1 MILITGGTGF
11 VGTNLIRRM
20 RKEGLPVRSLVRNP
34 DKARALQD
42 LGVELVQ
49 GDIADKASLEKAAAG
64 VERVVHLVGII
75 QEARGATFRDVHVEG
90 TRNVLEAAKKAGVRH
105 FFHQSALGT
114 RAGAMSAYHKT
125 KWAAEELVRAS
136 AIPYTILRPS
146 LIYGPGDLFTVRVT
160 EMIKLSP
167 VLPIIGPGTS
177 KIQPIF
183 IDDVV
188 ACIVKAVTSDAFLNK
203 TYEIG
208 GPEQLTYEAVFRA
221 VSDALNIHRSSLHIP
236 LAFMK
241 PLAGIF
247 ETVLPKPPMTTDQL
261 IMLQEDNVCGMQDIR
276 DIFGIYPITFQEGL
290 KRFMRASS

>member
-20 RKEGLPVRSLVRNP
+20 RKKNLPVRALVRNP
-34 DKARALQD
+34 DKARPLKD

-49 GDIADKASLEKAAAG
+49 GDIADKASLEKAAAN

-75 QEARGATFRDVHVEG
+75 QERRGVSFQDVHVDG
-90 TRNVLEAAKKAGVRH
+90 TRNVLDASQKAGVLH
-105 FFHQSALGT
+105 FFYQSALGT
-114 RAGAMSAYHKT
+114 RANAVSMYHKT
-125 KWAAEELVRAS
+125 KWQAEELVRS
-136 AIPYTILRPS
+136 STIPYTILRPS

-167 VLPIIGPGTS
+167 VLPVIGSGTS

-188 ACIVKAVTSDAFLNK
+188 ACILKAVTGDSFLSK

-221 VSDALNIHRSSLHIP
+221 VSDALNIHRTSLHIP
-236 LAFMK
+236 LAFMR
-241 PLAGIF
+241 PVATILG
-247 ETVLPKPPMTTDQL
+247 TVLPRPPLTTDQL
-261 IMLQEDNVCGMQDIR
+261 TMLQEDNVCGMQDIR
-276 DIFGIYPITFQEGL
+276 DSFGIDPIGFQEGL
-290 KRFMRASS
+290 KRFLRASP